1 MQYPVTDK
9 QSALNVADVVA
20 NPKFLLTKPYTKS
33 CEKWFK
39 ENYPGYEAFLTS
51 SCTRALEMAAL
62 SMDVNPGDEIIV
74 SPFNYVG
81 VANAFAMFGAKLVFV
96 DIEPNTMNID
106 LESARRAITAKTKA
120 IIAMHYGSVACD
132 LDGFRLLCDENNLF
146 LVEDAAHC
154 IGAKHQEKPIGLWG
168 DFSAISFDAQK
179 NISCGEGGVLLVK
192 QKHHSVVEKVYENGT
207 DKRAFDRGDIPLYS
221 WQCIGS
227 KFAISEYDAAV
238 LLPLLQ
244 KVAEITCERR
254 KAWDKLFDAVL
265 NHDVLSAFL
274 PKHLNNLNHNGH
286 VFWLCAESKESAQ
299 YWVDWF
305 KKNDIQASFHY
316 PSLDDS
322 PFFCSQGNTTKTNS
336 IELSG
341 RLFRLP
347 LTSPTETIRN
357 LLALSNT

>member
-1 MQYPVTDK
+1 MHYPVTDK

-20 NPKFLLTKPYTKS
+20 NPQFLLTKPYTKS
-33 CEKWFK
+33 CERWFK

-62 SMDVNPGDEIIV
+62 SMDIQSGDEIIV

-106 LESARRAITAKTKA
+106 LEAARQAITPKTKA
-120 IIAMHYGSVACD
+120 VIAMHYGSVACD
-132 LDGFRLLCDENNLF
+132 LDGFRLLCDENEIF

-207 DKRAFDRGDIPLYS
+207 DKRAFDRGDIPFYS

-244 KVAEITCERR
+244 RVTEITRDRR
-254 KAWDKLFDAVL
+254 EAWNKLFAAVQ
-265 NHDVLSAFL
+265 NHDVLSTFL
-274 PKHLNNLNHNGH
+274 PKHLKDLNHNGH
-286 VFWLCAESKESAQ
+286 IFWLCAESTGAAQ

-305 KKNDIQASFHY
+305 KKNDIQSSFHY
-316 PSLDDS
+316 PALDDS
-322 PFFCSQGNTTKTNS
+322 AFYKHQQLTPCQQANT
-336 IELSG
+336 LSR

-347 LTSPTETIRN
+347 LHEYKDIVSL
-357 LLALSNT
+357 LLAL

>member
-1 MQYPVTDK
+1 MHYPVTDK

-20 NPKFLLTKPYTKS
+20 NPQFLLTKPYTKS

-62 SMDVNPGDEIIV
+62 SMDINPGDEIIV

-96 DIEPNTMNID
+96 DIEPKTMNID
-106 LESARRAITAKTKA
+106 LKAARRAITPKTKA

-154 IGAKHQEKPIGLWG
+154 IGASHQEKPIGLWG

-192 QKHHSVVEKVYENGT
+192 QKHHAVVEKVYENGT
-207 DKRAFDRGDIPLYS
+207 DKRAFDRGDIPFYL

-227 KFAISEYDAAV
+227 KFAISEYDAAI

-244 KVAEITCERR
+244 RVTEITIERR
-254 KAWDKLFDAVL
+254 KAWDKLFAAVQ
-265 NHDVLSAFL
+265 NHDVLSTFL
-274 PKHLNNLNHNGH
+274 PQNLNDLNHNGH
-286 VFWLCAESKESAQ
+286 IFWLCAESTESAQ

-305 KKNDIQASFHY
+305 KKNKIQASFHY
-316 PSLDDS
+316 PSLDNS
-322 PFFCSQGNTTKTNS
+322 PFYKHQQSNPCQQANT
-336 IELSG
+336 LSK

-347 LTSPTETIRN
+347 LHHYKDIVRL
-357 LLALSNT
+357 LLAP

>member
-20 NPKFLLTKPYTKS
+20 NPQFLLTKPYTKS
-33 CEKWFK
+33 CEKWFT

-51 SCTRALEMAAL
+51 SCTRALEMAAI
-62 SMDVNPGDEIIV
+62 SMDIKPGDEIIV

-96 DIEPNTMNID
+96 DIEPNTMNIN
-106 LESARRAITAKTKA
+106 LEAARRAITPKTKA

-132 LDGFRLLCDENNLF
+132 LDGFRLLCDESELF

-192 QKHHSVVEKVYENGT
+192 QKHLSVVERVYENGT
-207 DKRAFDRGDIPLYS
+207 DKRAFDRGDIPFYS

-244 KVAEITCERR
+244 RVAEITCERR
-254 KAWDKLFDAVL
+254 KAWDKLFETVH
-265 NHDVLSAFL
+265 NHNVLSKFL
-274 PKHLNNLNHNGH
+274 PSHLENLNHNGH
-286 VFWLCAESKESAQ
+286 IFWLCAESTEAAK
-299 YWVDWF
+299 YWVEWF
-305 KKNDIQASFHY
+305 KRNNIQASFHY
-316 PSLDDS
+316 PSLDLS
-322 PFFCSQGNTTKTNS
+322 PFYKQQHANPCERATT
-336 IELSG
+336 LSK

-347 LTSPTETIRN
+347 LNQYKDIVS
-357 LLALSNT
+357 LLLVR

>member
-1 MQYPVTDK
+1 MHCPVTDK
-9 QSALNVADVVA
+9 QSALNVAHVVA
-20 NPKFLLTKPYTKS
+20 NPEFLLTKPYTKS

-62 SMDVNPGDEIIV
+62 SMDIQSGDEIIV

-106 LESARRAITAKTKA
+106 LEAARRAITPKTKA

-154 IGAKHQEKPIGLWG
+154 IGAKHQEKPLGLWG

-192 QKHHSVVEKVYENGT
+192 QKHHSIVEKVYENGT
-207 DKRAFDRGDIPLYS
+207 DKRAFDRGHIPFYS

-244 KVAEITCERR
+244 RVAKITSERR
-254 KAWDKLFDAVL
+254 KAWDKLFAAVQ

-274 PKHLNNLNHNGH
+274 PQNLNDLNHNGH
-286 VFWLCAESKESAQ
+286 IFWLCAESTEAAQ

-305 KKNDIQASFHY
+305 KKNNIQASFHY
-316 PSLDDS
+316 PSLDNS
-322 PFFCSQGNTTKTNS
+322 SFYKHQQSAPCLQANTLS
-336 IELSG
+336 I

-347 LTSPTETIRN
+347 LHQYKDILHL
-357 LLALSNT
+357 LLAT